1 MWTNKKQLPTHT
13 NLIVFGLN
21 RPWLEPMTYPNRG
34 EHANHYTTDDVAGF
48 EITMFA
54 YIGVYAQLSHQQL
67 RLQNIGLRRIHI
79 HLIKMKY

>member
-1 MWTNKKQLPTHT
+1 
-13 NLIVFGLN
+13 
-21 RPWLEPMTYPNRG
+21 MTYPNRG

-67 RLQNIGLRRIHI
+67 RLQNIANKR
-79 HLIKMKY
+79 